1 MEYPDRLIP
10 RPFYTRI
17 DTTVIPEGAVFL
29 RRIGTENRS
38 VVVDE
43 LGELPVSTFLG
54 TESLTRMN
62 GLSVNIQ
69 GVFRVEDIHI
79 KLVTL
84 KSGGSPDEQW
94 KPGVWLPAVN
104 DVEWEYLTEVTAV
117 CLPFSWWQLRP
128 FPMRDEVELDEL
140 WRMSGRTQWTHAP
153 TVTNFR
159 HFELHFVDMH
169 SGDPVRNTKSKWKKK
184 AYGFVLRDALSTP
197 GAISV
202 EAIPFVPVPPAA
214 YGNAARRS

>member
-1 MEYPDRLIP
+1 MEYPEHLVP

-17 DTTVIPEGAVFL
+17 DTTVIPDGAVFL
-29 RRIGTENRS
+29 RRIGTEYGS

-43 LGELPVSTFLG
+43 LGELSVSTFLG

-79 KLVTL
+79 KPVTL

-117 CLPFSWWQLRP
+117 RLPFSWWQLRP

-153 TVTNFR
+153 TVTNFW

-184 AYGFVLRDALSTP
+184 AYEFVLRDALSTP

-202 EAIPFVPVPPAA
+202 EAIPFVPVSPAA
-214 YGNAARRS
+214 YGNAS